1 EAMNGESNRAWF
13 IPAGAGNTIKV
24 LRQESI
30 QTVYPRWRGEHSK
43 STQLNLK
50 PFLAYKKST
59 NFSLFLKISNLLI
72 CNRQKRHQSQSIK
85 IYRNTSVFTKSLK
98 LKT

>member
-1 EAMNGESNRAWF
+1 ESVALK
-13 IPAGAGNTIKV
+13 ILKP
-24 LRQESI
+24 
-30 QTVYPRWRGEHSK
+30 VYPRWRGEHSK